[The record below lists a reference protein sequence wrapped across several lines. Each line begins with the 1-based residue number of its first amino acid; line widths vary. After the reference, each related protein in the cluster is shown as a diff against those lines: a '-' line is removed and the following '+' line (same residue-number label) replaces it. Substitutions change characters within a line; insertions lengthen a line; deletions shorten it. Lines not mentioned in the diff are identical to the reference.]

1 MKLSKIKTREEFV
14 EYITERQL
22 EGKKADDDTQE
33 KIIAMCEK
41 FSVPRSVLRMHKG
54 VCKKK

>member
-1 MKLSKIKTREEFV
+1 MKLNEIKTREEFID
-14 EYITERQL
+14 YITERQL

-41 FSVPRSVLRMHKG
+41 FSVSRSVLRMHKDVG
-54 VCKKK
+54 RKM